1 MSPLP
6 SFQGRANGPSR
17 FGPNPLPAM
26 RNDRALDPGYIAVMS
41 YFMSHA
47 AVPIAVGAVALVLLL
62 GLINMMRGGSP
73 WTSQKLMRLR
83 VMLQFIAIVVIM
95 FAVWVMSK

>member
-1 MSPLP
+1 
-6 SFQGRANGPSR
+6 
-17 FGPNPLPAM
+17 
-26 RNDRALDPGYIAVMS
+26 MS
-41 YFMSHA
+41 YFMSHV

-83 VMLQFIAIVVIM
+83 VMLQFIAIVIIM
-95 FAVWVMSK
+95 LAVWVMHR